1 MALNVIKVSRV
12 SPATDSIA
20 PLILPLTFFD
30 LLWVNFKPTERVI
43 FYKHT
48 ELSHDSFYS
57 LILPKLEESL
67 RLALAHFLPLSGHLK
82 WDPQDPKP
90 HIVIFPQYDTL
101 SLTVAETTTDADFSR
116 VSGKGLPR
124 HRTELRPLV
133 PELPVSSD
141 SASILALQIT
151 LFPDQGF
158 CIGFA
163 VNHAAVDGQTVVNF
177 LKSWAHICKYGG
189 EIPQDFHLPMLLDR
203 TVIDL
208 PAELEL
214 KILELLRTPKLPPAK
229 DIIEDVV
236 QITLELSQE
245 NVKKLRE
252 RAKRESARSDLH
264 LSTFVVSYA
273 YVLTCMVKARGG
285 DIDGPVSFTY
295 VADFRDRLDPP
306 VSLSYFGNCVVPIS
320 LSGHKAKTLLGE
332 NGFANGVN
340 ILSNS
345 VRGLSSR
352 GVESI
357 WELYEEGLKTM
368 ELGVR
373 RLVVAGSNKFG
384 IYGSDFGWGRPVS
397 TENITLSRGTVFT
410 MSERRDETG
419 GVEIGVCLKKYA
431 DFEDRDSSGQ
441 EQQRRRI
448 EEKELSRL
456 EEEEITSEGQ
466 YMNNVRDE
474 IANMIWNEHLGWR
487 SFCVANKKK
496 PGDTFSFKLL
506 QNEET
511 PVIQLLSLNSEDV
524 DKVEPSD
531 ECDTRQGLETTENEF
546 LGVETNLSDTS
557 QSIEAIRKRTRSKA
571 TIKEENITTSQN
583 RFVTLTAT
591 PTSRLNLP
599 LEFTKGNGI
608 NKAGKITMRDRFG
621 IKWSTL
627 LLMNKNERRTM
638 SLGRNWKGFCEVNDV
653 KMGESFVLELV
664 WEDTVPVLKFCSK
677 R

>member
-419 GVEIGVCLKKYA
+419 GVEIGVCLKKCEM
-431 DFEDRDSSGQ
+431 DVFVSVFLNG
-441 EQQRRRI
+441 
-448 EEKELSRL
+448 
-456 EEEEITSEGQ
+456 
-466 YMNNVRDE
+466 
-474 IANMIWNEHLGWR
+474 
-487 SFCVANKKK
+487 
-496 PGDTFSFKLL
+496 L
-506 QNEET
+506 QN
-511 PVIQLLSLNSEDV
+511 
-524 DKVEPSD
+524 
-531 ECDTRQGLETTENEF
+531 
-546 LGVETNLSDTS
+546 
-557 QSIEAIRKRTRSKA
+557 
-571 TIKEENITTSQN
+571 
-583 RFVTLTAT
+583 
-591 PTSRLNLP
+591 
-599 LEFTKGNGI
+599 
-608 NKAGKITMRDRFG
+608 
-621 IKWSTL
+621 
-627 LLMNKNERRTM
+627 
-638 SLGRNWKGFCEVNDV
+638 
-653 KMGESFVLELV
+653 
-664 WEDTVPVLKFCSK
+664 
-677 R
+677 